1 MTDFILA
8 SASPRR
14 VDLLK
19 QIGMRFVQLPA
30 AIDESRYSQEHP
42 QDYVLRMAGDKARH
56 VWNLLQSEACDEEA
70 VLLPVLGAD
79 TTVLL
84 SDRIFTKP
92 RDKAEAV
99 DTLLALSGRR
109 HQVLSAVAVCGSEG
123 LQLLLS
129 ETWVSFKE
137 LSPAQCE
144 RYWES
149 GEPHDKAGAYA
160 IQGLGAVFVKS
171 IQGSYSGV
179 VGLPL
184 VETVELL
191 SRYGVTY
198 WNTP

>member
-1 MTDFILA
+1 
-8 SASPRR
+8 
-14 VDLLK
+14 
-19 QIGMRFVQLPA
+19 MRFVQLPA